1 MHIFS
6 IIFPLIFIVALGYGC
21 CKLKFFNEQHIAGL
35 SKFTFYVSLPAFLV
49 LNMSQINLQQSIS
62 LFAFLSFYIP
72 VLSVFGLGILI
83 DRFYLNKPC
92 LNNKAINYQQHS
104 VFGLAGSYSN
114 MVLVGIPIVIA
125 SLGKEMI
132 AIAFMIITFHSTL
145 LFALTFLIGA
155 KGSAENFSWYNFSKS
170 MVLNPIVLSIGCGLI
185 INVSGLSLYDNLV
198 SSIDLL
204 AKPAIPCALFVL
216 GANLVFYKIAS
227 NWQPALISSLLKI
240 IILPAGVFV
249 AATYVF
255 ELDEQIR
262 NVLVLLSASPVG
274 VNAYLIA
281 CQLKQHQATLAGA
294 VVLST
299 ILCMLSFSFWLAI
312 LL

>member
-1 MHIFS
+1 VHIFS
-6 IIFPLIFIVALGYGC
+6 IILPLIFIVALGYSC
-21 CKLKFFNEQHIAGL
+21 CRLHFFNQQHIAGL

-62 LFAFLSFYIP
+62 LVAFLSFYIP
-72 VLSVFGLGILI
+72 VLAIFALGIVI
-83 DRFYLNKPC
+83 DRYYLN
-92 LNNKAINYQQHS
+92 NRVINYQQHS

-114 MVLVGIPIVIA
+114 MVLVGIPIIIA
-125 SLGKEMI
+125 SLGKDMI

-155 KGSAENFSWYNFSKS
+155 KGNAKDFRWSKFAKS
-170 MVLNPIVLSIGCGLI
+170 MLLNPIVLSIGCGLI
-185 INVSGLSLYDNLV
+185 INVSGLTLFDNLARG
-198 SSIDLL
+198 IDLL

-227 NWQPALISSLLKI
+227 NWQPALIAAILKI
-240 IILPAGVFV
+240 LILPAGVFI
-249 AATYVF
+249 AATYIFQV
-255 ELDEQIR
+255 DQQVS

-281 CQLKQHQATLAGA
+281 CQLKQHQATLAGS

-299 ILCMLSFSFWLAI
+299 ILCMLSFTFWLAV

>member
-6 IIFPLIFIVALGYGC
+6 IIFPLIFIVALGYSC
-21 CKLKFFNEQHIAGL
+21 CRLKFFNEQHIAGL
-35 SKFTFYVSLPAFLV
+35 SKFTFYVSLPAFLI

-62 LFAFLSFYIP
+62 PSAFLSFYIP
-72 VLSVFGLGILI
+72 VLCIFGLGILI
-83 DRFYLNKPC
+83 DRFYLNKPSR
-92 LNNKAINYQQHS
+92 NNEVINYQQHS

-132 AIAFMIITFHSTL
+132 AVAFMIITFHSTL

-155 KGSAENFSWYNFSKS
+155 KGNAKDFSWYNFAKS
-170 MVLNPIVLSIGCGLI
+170 MVLNPIVLSIGCGLV
-185 INVSGLSLYDNLV
+185 INVSGITLFDDLAKG
-198 SSIDLL
+198 IDLL

-216 GANLVFYKIAS
+216 GANLVFYTIAS
-227 NWQPALISSLLKI
+227 NWLPALISSILKI
-240 IILPAGVFV
+240 LILPAGVFIV
-249 AATYVF
+249 ATYIF
-255 ELDEQIR
+255 QLDEQIR

-281 CQLKQHQATLAGA
+281 SQLKQHQATLAGT

-299 ILCMLSFSFWLAI
+299 ILCMFSFTFWLAI

>member
-1 MHIFS
+1 
-6 IIFPLIFIVALGYGC
+6 
-21 CKLKFFNEQHIAGL
+21 
-35 SKFTFYVSLPAFLV
+35 
-49 LNMSQINLQQSIS
+49 MSQIDLHQSIS
-62 LFAFLSFYIP
+62 LSAFLSFYIP

-83 DRFYLNKPC
+83 DRFYLAKQ
-92 LNNKAINYQQHS
+92 KNYQQHG
-104 VFGLAGSYSN
+104 VFGLAASYSN

-145 LFALTFLIGA
+145 LFALTYLIGA
-155 KGSAENFSWYNFSKS
+155 KGSEHAFSWSNFAKS

-185 INVSGLSLYDNLV
+185 LNVSGIALFDNLAK
-198 SSIDLL
+198 SLELL
-204 AKPAIPCALFVL
+204 ATPAIACALFVL
-216 GANLVFYKIAS
+216 GANLAFYKIAA
-227 NWQPALISSLLKI
+227 NWQPALIASLMKI
-240 IILPAGVFV
+240 LLLPAGVFLISV
-249 AATYVF
+249 NVF
-255 ELDEQIR
+255 TLDREIL

-281 CQLKQHQATLAGA
+281 SQIGKHQVTLAGA

-299 ILCMLSFSFWLAI
+299 VLSVVSFTFWLSV

>member
-6 IIFPLIFIVALGYGC
+6 IIFPLIFIVALGYSC
-21 CKLKFFNEQHIAGL
+21 CRLKFFDKQHIAGL
-35 SKFTFYVSLPAFLV
+35 SKFTFYISLPAFLL

-72 VLSVFGLGILI
+72 VLSVFGVGILI
-83 DRFYLNKPC
+83 DRFYLSKNHLK
-92 LNNKAINYQQHS
+92 NYQQHG
-104 VFGLAGSYSN
+104 VFGLASSYSN

-155 KGSAENFSWYNFSKS
+155 KGSSDKFSWSHFGKS

-185 INVSGLSLYDNLV
+185 LNILGVTLFTDLANSLE
-198 SSIDLL
+198 LL
-204 AKPAIPCALFVL
+204 AKPAIACALFVL
-216 GANLVFYKIAS
+216 GANLAFYKIAA
-227 NWQPALISSLLKI
+227 NWQPALIASILKI
-240 IILPAGVFV
+240 FLLPALVLLVG
-249 AATYVF
+249 TYVF
-255 ELDEQIR
+255 KLDTQILS
-262 NVLVLLSASPVG
+262 VLVLLSASPVG

-281 CQLKQHQATLAGA
+281 TQIKQHEATLAGA

-299 ILCMLSFSFWLAI
+299 ILSVISFTFWLA
-312 LL
+312 LLL

>member
-21 CKLKFFNEQHIAGL
+21 CKLKFFQQQHIAGL
-35 SKFTFYVSLPAFLV
+35 SKFTFYISLPAFLL
-49 LNMSQINLQQSIS
+49 LNMSQIDLQQSIS
-62 LFAFLSFYIP
+62 LSAFLSFYIP

-83 DRFYLNKPC
+83 DRFYLAKQ
-92 LNNKAINYQQHS
+92 KNYQQHG
-104 VFGLAGSYSN
+104 VFGLAASYSN

-145 LFALTFLIGA
+145 LFALTYLIGA
-155 KGSAENFSWYNFSKS
+155 KGSEHAFSWSNFAKS

-185 INVSGLSLYDNLV
+185 LNVSGIALFDNLAK
-198 SSIDLL
+198 SLELL
-204 AKPAIPCALFVL
+204 ATPAIACALFVL
-216 GANLVFYKIAS
+216 GANLAFYKIAA
-227 NWQPALISSLLKI
+227 NWQPALIASLMKI
-240 IILPAGVFV
+240 LLLPAGVFLIGV
-249 AATYVF
+249 NVF
-255 ELDEQIR
+255 TLDREIL

-281 CQLKQHQATLAGA
+281 SQIGKHQVTLAGA

-299 ILCMLSFSFWLAI
+299 VLSVVSFTFWLSV

>member
-1 MHIFS
+1 MHILS
-6 IIFPLIFIVALGYGC
+6 IIFPLIFIVVLGYSC
-21 CKLKFFNEQHIAGL
+21 CRLKFFEQQHIAGL
-35 SKFTFYVSLPAFLV
+35 SKFTFYVSLPAFLL

-72 VLSVFGLGILI
+72 VLSIFGVGILI
-83 DRFYLNKPC
+83 DRFYLNK
-92 LNNKAINYQQHS
+92 KHKKNYQQHG
-104 VFGLAGSYSN
+104 VFGLASSYSN

-125 SLGKEMI
+125 SFGKEMI

-155 KGSAENFSWYNFSKS
+155 KGSSKFSWSKFAKN
-170 MVLNPIVLSIGCGLI
+170 MVLNPIVLSISCGLI
-185 INVSGLSLYDNLV
+185 LNIVGITLFEDVANSLT
-198 SSIDLL
+198 LL
-204 AKPAIPCALFVL
+204 ASPAIACALFVL
-216 GANLVFYKIAS
+216 GANLAFYKVAA
-227 NWQPALISSLLKI
+227 NWQPALIASILKI
-240 IILPAGVFV
+240 VLLPALVLLVG
-249 AATYVF
+249 TYVF
-255 ELDEQIR
+255 KLDTQIL

-281 CQLKQHQATLAGA
+281 SQIKQHEATLAGA

-299 ILCMLSFSFWLAI
+299 ILSVASFTFWLAI

>member
-1 MHIFS
+1 MYIFS
-6 IIFPLIFIVALGYGC
+6 IIFPLIFIVALGYSC
-21 CKLKFFNEQHIAGL
+21 CKLKFFNKQHIAGL

-62 LFAFLSFYIP
+62 LFAFMSFYIP
-72 VLSVFGLGILI
+72 VLCVFGLGILI

-92 LNNKAINYQQHS
+92 SNNKAINYQQHS

-155 KGSAENFSWYNFSKS
+155 KGNAENFSWYNFGKS

-204 AKPAIPCALFVL
+204 AKPAIACALFVL
-216 GANLVFYKIAS
+216 GANLVFYKIAA

-281 CQLKQHQATLAGA
+281 SELKQHQATLAGT